1 MRWAWLNEGRS
12 LHDWTGA
19 GWVGLGRGVA
29 PRTGR
34 WGKGGASRSGVD
46 EPSRAPGTVG
56 AWGGRGSQDWREG
69 RDRAES
75 GFGRKEGEMV
85 LESLVPKLH
94 LD

>member
-1 MRWAWLNEGRS
+1 MGVAERGAEPPRLDRGRMGGAREGRGS
-12 LHDWTGA
+12 QDW
-19 GWVGLGRGVA
+19 RG
-29 PRTGR
+29 
-34 WGKGGASRSGVD
+34 GKGGASRSGVD